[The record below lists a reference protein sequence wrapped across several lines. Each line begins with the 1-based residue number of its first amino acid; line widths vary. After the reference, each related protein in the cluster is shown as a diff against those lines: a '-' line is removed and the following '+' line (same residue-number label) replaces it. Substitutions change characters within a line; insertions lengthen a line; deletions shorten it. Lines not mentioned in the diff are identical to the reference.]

1 MMGNASGVI
10 SLKGKW
16 SNVRHIMSGTGTM
29 TMGIA
34 NEQTGTMRQLWSIRG
49 VAFAIMG

>member
-10 SLKGKW
+10 SLKSKMR
-16 SNVRHIMSGTGTM
+16 NVRHIMSGTGTM

-34 NEQTGTMRQLWSIRG
+34 NDGLGNML
-49 VAFAIMG
+49 